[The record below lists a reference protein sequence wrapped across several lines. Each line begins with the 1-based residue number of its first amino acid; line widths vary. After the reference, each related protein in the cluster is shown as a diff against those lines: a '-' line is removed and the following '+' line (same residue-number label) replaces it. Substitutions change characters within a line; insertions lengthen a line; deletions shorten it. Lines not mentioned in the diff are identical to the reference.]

1 MGEGKM
7 SERERAGAG
16 FTLVEILVAM
26 GIVMLLAALMLG
38 GLTAAARK
46 AKTTRA
52 RSDVAQI
59 VAAWKAY
66 YSDYKHFPDVGGPT
80 ITEMGEEALEIL
92 RGEADNDSNPR
103 RTEYMDFHLNTD
115 EFLDPWKNRYR
126 VVLDSAP
133 YDGRVDI
140 PGHGSGLK
148 FSAVSWS
155 TGPDGESGTAD
166 DVCSWK
172 DR

>member
-1 MGEGKM
+1 M

-59 VAAWKAY
+59 VAA
-66 YSDYKHFPDVGGPT
+66 
-80 ITEMGEEALEIL
+80 
-92 RGEADNDSNPR
+92 
-103 RTEYMDFHLNTD
+103 
-115 EFLDPWKNRYR
+115 
-126 VVLDSAP
+126 
-133 YDGRVDI
+133 
-140 PGHGSGLK
+140 
-148 FSAVSWS
+148 
-155 TGPDGESGTAD
+155 
-166 DVCSWK
+166 
-172 DR
+172 